1 MADDLHPV
9 IRLLIARME
18 SHPEEFRPHVGRW
31 ASYVEEVR
39 DTAEGAD
46 LDTFNAAY
54 SKLLLTHLHERVMDE
69 LLNGEE
75 RRAEEQRKREEEAR
89 TKAQQYHLLQQAQ
102 MAQNQYGNNLQ
113 NALLQSQQNSLSGL
127 GLAQSQSQ
135 SQSLMLG
142 TGGNEAMRINP
153 NGEIRL
159 GGPGGEV
166 LDANILRKMKRKL
179 GVK

>member
-1 MADDLHPV
+1 MADDTHPV

-31 ASYVEEVR
+31 ASFVEEVR

-75 RRAEEQRKREEEAR
+75 RRAAEARRREEETR
-89 TKAQQYHLLQQAQ
+89 LKMQQYQMQQAQ
-102 MAQNQYGNNLQ
+102 MAQNQFGNNLQ
-113 NALLQSQQNSLSGL
+113 NAMLQSQQNSLSGL
-127 GLAQSQSQ
+127 GLGQSQP
-135 SQSLMLG
+135 LMLG

>member
-1 MADDLHPV
+1 MADDTHPV

-31 ASYVEEVR
+31 ASFVEEVR

-69 LLNGEE
+69 LLNGEQ
-75 RRAEEQRKREEEAR
+75 RRAEEQRKREEAKQLEMR
-89 TKAQQYHLLQQAQ
+89 QYQMQQAQ
-102 MAQNQYGNNLQ
+102 MAQAQHLYGS
-113 NALLQSQQNSLSGL
+113 SQQNSLSGL
-127 GLAQSQSQ
+127 GLAQ

>member
-1 MADDLHPV
+1 MADDTHPV

-31 ASYVEEVR
+31 ASFVEEVR

-75 RRAEEQRKREEEAR
+75 RRAAEARRREEETR
-89 TKAQQYHLLQQAQ
+89 LKMQQYQMQQAQ
-102 MAQNQYGNNLQ
+102 MAQNQFGNNLQ
-113 NALLQSQQNSLSGL
+113 NAMLQSQQNSLSGL
-127 GLAQSQSQ
+127 GLAQ